1 MKNENSPIFFK
12 ENCRQEFLL
21 FPWVLTRCFYILCE
35 NELCLN
41 SCSPKCLLVDSWPF
55 GLAFNKIQDVF
66 ACPIEHLTFGLLFPE
81 RLHSS

>member
-1 MKNENSPIFFK
+1 MKILQFCQRK
-12 ENCRQEFLL
+12 LQTGILL
-21 FPWVLTRCFYILCE
+21 FPSVLTRCFYILCE

-41 SCSPKCLLVDSWPF
+41 ACSPECLLVDSWPF
-55 GLAFNKIQDVF
+55 GLDFNKIQDVF